1 MKSIKS
7 LLRTKYLS
15 LSNLKSLSILYVEDE
30 KFIRQNAVEYLSR
43 ICDNVLEAKEGLE
56 ALKIYKAQKPDIIIS
71 DIKMPKMN
79 GLEFASEIRKVDKET
94 PIIIATAHTETHY
107 LLKAVELQLVKYIVK
122 PITSEKLQEALL
134 LSLDYLTVKK
144 SNIVNINDVTL
155 YDILNKTLFIKESIV
170 KLTKNEQCLLHILA
184 TNRQRAVSYKEIEN
198 TIWEFEGMSM
208 DALRSLV
215 RMLRK
220 KLEGDFVENISGI
233 GYRLVTV

>member
-1 MKSIKS
+1 MENS
-7 LLRTKYLS
+7 LK
-15 LSNLKSLSILYVEDE
+15 NLTLLYVEDE
-30 KFIRQNAVEYLSR
+30 EMIRQNAVEYLSR
-43 ICDNVLEAKEGLE
+43 ICDNVLEAKDGLE
-56 ALKIYKAQKPDIIIS
+56 ALDIYKKYKPDIIIS
-71 DIKMPKMN
+71 DIKMPRMN

-122 PITSEKLQEALL
+122 PITSVKLQEALGL
-134 LSLDYLTVKK
+134 AVDYLTVKE
-144 SNIVNINDVTL
+144 SNIVHINKETL
-155 YDILNKTLFIKESIV
+155 YDILNKTLFITKNIV
-170 KLTKNEQCLLHILA
+170 KLTKNEQLLLHLLA
-184 TNRQRAVSYKEIEN
+184 TNRQRAISYAEIEN
-198 TIWEFEGMSM
+198 TIWEYEGMSM